1 MNVALIGH
9 GYWGK
14 ILEKYIVKDFN
25 LKYVC
30 DSKSDLNEVWG
41 DKDCTSVIVAV
52 RNEQRYSIV
61 KQALLSGKNVLAEK
75 PLALKWDEAQE
86 LAVLADKNDLSL
98 VIDYTFT
105 VSKGLLLASELVKQ
119 GKIGDLLGFDM
130 AVNHLAPFGGGSV
143 YWILGSHTLSVLN
156 MFIPLESLSY
166 KKHDIVIHNGEI
178 ETGVIVTNKG
188 QIHLSLNYP
197 DKTVE
202 VVLYGSKGTIV
213 YNPNKTDSLIV
224 DNYERK
230 TWVKMP
236 DVPHKREICQF
247 DESDNLKYIM
257 AYFKDVIKGKAQ
269 SNVDTALM
277 ITNILEGLQND

>member
-30 DSKSDLNEVWG
+30 DSKSDLNEVWN

-61 KQALLSGKNVLAEK
+61 NQALLSGKNVLAEK
-75 PLALKWDEAQE
+75 PLALKWDEAVE
-86 LAVLADKNDLSL
+86 LAKLAEKNNLAL

-105 VSKGLLLASELVKQ
+105 VSKSLLLARDLV
-119 GKIGDLLGFDM
+119 KIGDLLGFDM

-143 YWILGSHTLSVLN
+143 YWILGSHMLSILS
-156 MFIPLESLSY
+156 MFMPLVSLCY
-166 KKHDIVIHNGEI
+166 KRQDIVKYNGAV
-178 ETGVIVTNKG
+178 ETGVIITNKG

-202 VVLYGSKGTIV
+202 VVLYGSKGTMV
-213 YNPNKTDSLIV
+213 YNPNSKDSLIIE
-224 DNYERK
+224 NYERK
-230 TWVKMP
+230 EWVR
-236 DVPHKREICQF
+236 DLLYKREVYHIN
-247 DESDNLKYIM
+247 ESDNLKYIM
-257 AYFKDVIKGKAQ
+257 AYFKDVIKGKAE
-269 SNVDTALM
+269 SNIVTAIE
-277 ITNILEGLQND
+277 ITKILEDLDD